1 MDILNSQ
8 NFHRAMCARWQRAGL
23 CNAARGLSLAI
34 ALLIKKI
41 SKPQIQS
48 SAFFFGEA
56 CSKIKPS
63 RNCLRVLILSGHG
76 KSTHCRCGYVFSV
89 ACTILEGDNMVPSTK
104 KILLTAASVSVALT
118 QAAAASDDFGD
129 RHKGNPYVAGDMH
142 NHNTCT
148 DGSVSAGYAIDR
160 SVASGTAAAGGKNFD
175 LDWFT
180 LGNHGGSGNRD
191 CRFSDNSANLPGDP
205 TTLWTQTLGKTID
218 GITIT
223 SLKGTQPAN
232 PTNMWRWQS
241 IREVEYPIIVNRTK
255 QYEKVLIEGLEWIVP
270 GHEHTDV
277 AVIAGQNPR
286 SSKGNADKMA
296 EFEFRFDRA
305 DGDLIGALDASNNP
319 LWPGKD
325 SVNNNGVAGHG
336 KAVAGIQWL
345 QANHPLR
352 SYAIPT
358 HSERAG
364 AFNPAGSNGYNIEHF
379 RDFNNAGPT
388 VAFGIEAP
396 GHFAQGTTTGGSGS
410 YSTGAVGG
418 GTYGLSGVYTAKIGG
433 LWDGLLGEGRN
444 SFIFISSDW
453 HNRGAG
459 GARDSFT
466 TSDFIP
472 GEYTKLYVP
481 NTERFRGQSIVDGMR
496 SGNSYSVN
504 ADIIGPDLEFRAR
517 GRDDDWK
524 TMGET
529 LVVRPGERV
538 TVEMEM
544 TIPAA
549 NNSPYSF
556 NNPLLLQVGI
566 QQPLN
571 RPSLDHVDLIAGQI
585 TGVIQPGSPNYAVPN
600 ASGLAGAAIVYNP
613 STAIA
618 QQIHS
623 RNMSSR
629 RLADGSTRLRF
640 TTTFTAG
647 NTPSYIRARGTNIPI
662 ATPNVT
668 DTAGNPLLDV
678 NNATVSCTDAAC
690 PAHLQAVNG
699 VKKVTFDV
707 QAYANVWFYANPIF
721 IRPQGAPKLLVEVN
735 AELAERLARQNDR
748 DRDRDRD
755 DRDRN

>member
-1 MDILNSQ
+1 M
-8 NFHRAMCARWQRAGL
+8 F
-23 CNAARGLSLAI
+23 
-34 ALLIKKI
+34 
-41 SKPQIQS
+41 
-48 SAFFFGEA
+48 
-56 CSKIKPS
+56 
-63 RNCLRVLILSGHG
+63 
-76 KSTHCRCGYVFSV
+76 T
-89 ACTILEGDNMVPSTK
+89 STK
-104 KILLTAASVSVALT
+104 AILLTAASVSLGLAD
-118 QAAAASDDFGD
+118 AATAED
-129 RHKGNPYVAGDMH
+129 RDHDQSRHNPYVAGDMH

-148 DGSVSAGYAIDR
+148 DSSVSAGYAIDR
-160 SVASGTAAAGGKNFD
+160 SVAKGVAAAGGNNFN

-191 CRFSDNSANLPGDP
+191 CRFSDTSANIPGD
-205 TTLWTQTLGKTID
+205 TTTTWSQTLGKTID

-223 SLKGTQPAN
+223 SLKGTQPAS

-241 IREVEYPIIVNRTK
+241 IKEVEYPIIVNRTA
-255 QYEKVLIEGLEWIVP
+255 QYNKVLVEGLEWIVP

-277 AVIAGQNPR
+277 AVIAGQHPR
-286 SSKGNADKMA
+286 GGPLGTGSAINMA
-296 EFEFRFDRA
+296 QFEFRFDRA
-305 DGDLIGALDASNNP
+305 DTDAIGLLDASNNQV
-319 LWPGKD
+319 WPGKD
-325 SVNNNGVAGHG
+325 NVNNSGTAGHQKAVSGVA
-336 KAVAGIQWL
+336 WL
-345 QANHPLR
+345 QANFPLQ

-364 AFNPAGSNGYNIEHF
+364 VFNPNGSNGYNIEHF

-396 GHFAQGTTTGGSGS
+396 GHFAQGSITGGSGS
-410 YSTGAVGG
+410 YSTNAVGG
-418 GTYGLSGVYTAKIGG
+418 GTYGLSGVYTAKVGG

-444 SFIFISSDW
+444 SFIFVSSDW
-453 HNRGAG
+453 HNRGTG

-481 NTERFRGQSIVDGMR
+481 NTERFRGQSTVDGMR
-496 SGNSYSVN
+496 SGNTYSVHG
-504 ADIIGPDLEFRAR
+504 DIIGPNFVFRAR

-544 TIPAA
+544 TVPAK

-556 NNPLLLQVGI
+556 NNPLLLQVGV

-585 TGVIQPGSPNYAVPN
+585 TGVIPPGSPSYAVPN
-600 ASGLAGAAIVYNP
+600 AAGVAGAAIVYNP
-613 STAIA
+613 SAVIA
-618 QQIHS
+618 QQIHA
-623 RNMSSR
+623 RDMRSR
-629 RLADGSTRLRF
+629 RLPDGSTRLRL

-647 NTPSYIRARGTNIPI
+647 GTPGYVRARGTNIPV

-668 DTAGNPLLDV
+668 DSAGNPLLDV
-678 NNATVSCTDAAC
+678 NNAVVSCTDPAC
-690 PAHLQAVNG
+690 PAHLQTVNG

-707 QAYANVWFYANPIF
+707 QAYSNVWFYVNPIF
-721 IRPQGAPKLLVEVN
+721 IRPHGSQKLLVEVN
-735 AELAERLARQNDR
+735 AERAERLAHRNDR
-748 DRDRDRD
+748 DRDRDH
-755 DRDRN
+755 DRDHDNDRD